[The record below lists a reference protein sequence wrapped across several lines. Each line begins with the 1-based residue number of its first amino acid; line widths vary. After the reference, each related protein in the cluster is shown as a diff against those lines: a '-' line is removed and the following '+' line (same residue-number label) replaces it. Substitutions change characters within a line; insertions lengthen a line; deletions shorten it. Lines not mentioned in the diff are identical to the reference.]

1 MHKDA
6 KHWAAKD
13 SITGKGGYFTCRSRE
28 QPVMYLAV
36 YDDGYFKGHEAPAVG
51 GGPKP
56 VSWAGDVD
64 GLGYFLRTDES
75 KWQIYTD
82 PSGSAVALS
91 QLEEIQRLHGIPNM
105 DFDARLRFILYGQ
118 SARIYVLTDCFHTE
132 FRDDVYTE
140 DHPLYK
146 ASSESR
152 RRPSF
157 APLTL
162 RFFRLYPS
170 IRVPDG
176 RSTKARHSA
185 YTTTTTFCSSSSAPM
200 PQAWS
205 PRFRYE
211 SACLS
216 PSPLLCNKCWQ
227 CRGRWT
233 NVMVCAV
240 QSRSCAQHS
249 SLRRSDGGRDDDV
262 QEHGSWPFHR

>member
-152 RRPSF
+152 LGVLPS
-157 APLTL
+157 L
-162 RFFRLYPS
+162 RSPCAFSGS
-170 IRVPDG
+170 IRAYGFRMDDRRKLVTQPIQPQPL
-176 RSTKARHSA
+176 SAQVQARRCHR
-185 YTTTTTFCSSSSAPM
+185 PG
-200 PQAWS
+200 
-205 PRFRYE
+205 PRV
-211 SACLS
+211 SDTNPHACHHLH
-216 PSPLLCNKCWQ
+216 CFA
-227 CRGRWT
+227 T
-233 NVMVCAV
+233 NAGNVA
-240 QSRSCAQHS
+240 
-249 SLRRSDGGRDDDV
+249 DGGRT
-262 QEHGSWPFHR
+262 